1 MSRAQTWYLHVTF
14 ALVTITGAGFAWMKY
29 FVVTD
34 NPFALA
40 NHAWQPHMLK
50 LHILFA
56 PLLVFGLGLIFSSH
70 IASNARSGR
79 GERRGRSGMTAIVAA
94 VPMIASGYL
103 LQVFTSESLLRATA
117 ISHWVTTG
125 LFIAMYLGH
134 QFVAI
139 RRMRGAEPR
148 SVPQRGAPGY
158 RARRVSERVTR
169 PEALTYDFEAR
180 IDTRPERTE
189 PRAVGSRQR
198 SE

>member
-29 FVVTD
+29 LLVTD
-34 NPFALA
+34 DPFALA
-40 NHAWQPHMLK
+40 NHPLQPHMLK

-70 IASNARSGR
+70 IASNARGGR

-103 LQVFTSESLLRATA
+103 LQVFTNESLLRATA

-139 RRMRGAEPR
+139 RRMRSAEPR
-148 SVPQRGAPGY
+148 ADRGRETAGY
-158 RARRVSERVTR
+158 RARRVRERVTR
-169 PEALTYDFEAR
+169 PEGLTYDFEAR
-180 IDTRPERTE
+180 IETKPERAKT
-189 PRAVGSRQR
+189 RAVGARQR